1 MQLNVEY
8 PVRTENLSK
17 MYVKDKY
24 SLNNINIKVKKGKIT
39 GFLGPNGAGK
49 TTTIKLLLGLL
60 KPTSGSSY
68 IFEELVKTEKA
79 WIKNY
84 VGYLPEFPK
93 FPGYLTPKELLN
105 IYGNLIGMD
114 KRELY
119 SRIDELL
126 NMVEL
131 EDVKNKKMKTF
142 SKGMLQRIGIASAL
156 LNSPP
161 LYILDEPTSG
171 LDIYG
176 QQLIKNIIKDLNA
189 RGNTIF
195 MSSHLLK
202 EVQEICSD
210 VIILNKGKVIWSG
223 SIEELTH
230 SDLNINVSISV
241 NNMDDAI
248 KLLKKQEF
256 IKNVEKNGNHINLY
270 VENKELVP
278 DIANILVKNDFKIY
292 EIKIESLNI
301 EDAVLNILR
310 DDNNEN

>member
-24 SLNNINIKVKKGKIT
+24 ALNNINIKVKKGKIT

-105 IYGNLIGMD
+105 IYGNLLGMD

-189 RGNTIF
+189 RGDTIF

-256 IKNVEKNGNHINLY
+256 IKNVEKNGNYINLY